1 MAKQIFYDQEARDK
15 VLKGAQAMADA
26 VKVTMGAKGRNVMIK
41 KSFGAP
47 ILTHD
52 GVTVAENINL
62 ASDDVD
68 SQAFDAGAELIKQAA
83 RKMNSVAGDGTTTV
97 TVLTYEILKESN
109 RLIAAGH
116 NPMELRTGIEEAGA
130 EILTK
135 LEKLAESIEGNKA
148 KIVEV
153 ATISAADKKIG
164 ELVGHVIEQVGT
176 DGVVTVE
183 QGEGLD
189 MKSEIIEGF
198 SFDRGFIS
206 GLMVTDVNRLEAK
219 LEAPKIIVTDKRLT
233 NAIEIV
239 KFFSRLAQAG
249 VKNVVVIAED
259 VEADALDFLV
269 RNSQRG
275 IFKAVAVKAPS
286 FGDRRKQILEDIA
299 ILTGATMISDESGV
313 TFDGSDIDVLGEA
326 RRVLIKKESTT
337 IIQGAGGEDEVAERI
352 KAIVD
357 QSETDEV
364 SEYEKEQLKKRAAAL
379 SGKVAV
385 IKIGG
390 ATEPEIEEKK
400 FRVDDAVAAAR
411 AALSEGIVPGG
422 GVTLV
427 NLSDALK
434 TKHSNDAI
442 AAGRL
447 IVKNALLQPFRQLMT
462 NAGLNADALLA
473 DVQRAE
479 NGMGVNVMKPG
490 ELIDM
495 KSMGVVDPVLVTKLA
510 ITNAISIAGTG
521 MTMGAL
527 IVDVP
532 VKVAPGF
539 NDDPMAE
546 MGLD

>member
-1 MAKQIFYDQEARDK
+1 MAKKIYYDQEAREK
-15 VLKGAQAMADA
+15 VLAGAMAMADA

-116 NPMELRTGIEEAGA
+116 NPMELRTGVEEAGA

-135 LEKLAESIEGNKA
+135 LTKMSESIVGKKD

-153 ATISAADKKIG
+153 ATISAADRKIG

-183 QGEGLD
+183 QGDGLD

-219 LEAPKIIVTDKRLT
+219 YEAPKIIITDKRLS

-249 VKNVVVIAED
+249 NKNIVLIAED
-259 VEADALDFLV
+259 VEADALDFLI

-275 IFKAVAVKAPS
+275 IFKAVAVKAPA
-286 FGDRRKQILEDIA
+286 FGDRRKQILEDLA
-299 ILTGATMISDESGV
+299 ILTGATVISDESGV
-313 TFDGSDIDVLGEA
+313 TFDGADLDVLGSA
-326 RRVLIKKESTT
+326 RRVLVKKESTT
-337 IIQGAGGEDEVAERI
+337 IIQGGGDEKAVQERI
-352 KAIVD
+352 KALND
-357 QSETDEV
+357 QTEADV

-427 NLSDALK
+427 NLSDTLK
-434 TKHSNDAI
+434 IKGNDAI

-447 IVKNALLQPFRQLMT
+447 IVKHAMLQPFRQLML

-479 NGMGVNVMKPG
+479 KGMGVNVMKPG

-532 VKVAPGF
+532 EKRNANY